1 MDLALSPVLSLG
13 EAEALAREAARGAGL
28 PWGLAEEAGRA
39 ARALCAA
46 DLPGLD
52 ALALRL
58 LVGGPC
64 PIRAGCR
71 ASDAGE
77 VPKVLDVAVPLLLLP
92 FLAPLTAIAEWG
104 NGVLRSGPEGI
115 AAEGA
120 LLTPRARLRLT
131 VREAPGRVACVERAH
146 PSSRAWRRLSTLA
159 ARTRAPASEAS
170 RRGAG

>member
-1 MDLALSPVLSLG
+1 M
-13 EAEALAREAARGAGL
+13 

-58 LVGGPC
+58 SVGGPC

-71 ASDAGE
+71 ISDGGE
-77 VPKVLDVAVPLLLLP
+77 IPEAADVAVPLLLLP
-92 FLAPLTAIAEWG
+92 FLAPVPAVAEWEHG
-104 NGVLRSGPEGI
+104 ALRAGPDGI

-120 LLTPRARLRLT
+120 LLGPRARLRLT
-131 VREAPGRVACVERAH
+131 LGTPPETVGCAERAR
-146 PSSRAWRRLSTLA
+146 PSERAWRRLSTLA